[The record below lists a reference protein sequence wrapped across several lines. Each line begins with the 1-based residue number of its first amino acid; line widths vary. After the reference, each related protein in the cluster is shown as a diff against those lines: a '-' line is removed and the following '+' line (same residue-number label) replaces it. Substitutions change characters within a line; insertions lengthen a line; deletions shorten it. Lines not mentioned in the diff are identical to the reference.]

1 MQKEIFRTQDSQT
14 QDTDLFSS
22 FFILKSEGDR
32 FVTQVWIWGTHTIIY
47 IHLSAICRFPMI
59 NWENIKPDL
68 SGTTTEALLAK
79 WQ

>member
-47 IHLSAICRFPMI
+47 IQSVDFL
-59 NWENIKPDL
+59 W
-68 SGTTTEALLAK
+68 
-79 WQ
+79 